1 MAPAAVLSG
10 AAGVLSGAVVVVVS
24 AGVVSGGVVG
34 CCGAS
39 VVGCGGA
46 VVWSAPVP
54 IDIIITFPISTV
66 SPAAIDCEKTPRNAS
81 TFGL

>member
-10 AAGVLSGAVVVVVS
+10 AAGVLFGAVVVVVS
-24 AGVVSGGVVG
+24 AGVVTGGVVG

-39 VVGCGGA
+39 VVGCVGA
-46 VVWSAPVP
+46 SVCSTPVP
-54 IDIIITFPISTV
+54 IYIIITFPISTV
-66 SPAAIDCEKTPRNAS
+66 SPAAIDCAKTPLNSS